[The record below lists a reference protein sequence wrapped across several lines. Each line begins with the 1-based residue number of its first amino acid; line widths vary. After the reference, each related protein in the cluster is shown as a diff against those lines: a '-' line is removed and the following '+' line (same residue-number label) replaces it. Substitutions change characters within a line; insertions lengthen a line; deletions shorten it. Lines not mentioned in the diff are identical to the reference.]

1 MEEEVARKKRK
12 IRELKKQI
20 LQQQQIVVLSPPS
33 PAESCSTK
41 KSTMTKKSTLTE
53 KSFMYL
59 FIWFK
64 RNQKNKNILILD
76 NVKIHNYWDNIFRK
90 KLNMHDYLTH
100 HSDHKPTKKLN
111 IGNCRKIQRTK
122 RNIDNKII

>member
-20 LQQQQIVVLSPPS
+20 LQQQQIVVLSTPS

-41 KSTMTKKSTLTE
+41 KSTMTKSTLTE

-64 RNQKNKNILILD
+64 RNQKNKNIVILD

-90 KLNMHDYLTH
+90 KFNMHDYLTH
-100 HSDHKPTKKLN
+100 HSDHKPTKELN
-111 IGNCRKIQRTK
+111 IGNCRKI
-122 RNIDNKII
+122 